1 VIAARFATE
10 RLDALARTQGL
21 LSKSQPEV
29 LFVCTENSGR
39 SQLASALLRQVAA
52 GALRVHSADTL
63 PRDRIDPVALRLLDE
78 LGMSRTR
85 SSPSS

>member
-1 VIAARFATE
+1 MIAARFATE
-10 RLDALARTQGL
+10 RLDALARTTQGL

-52 GALRVHSADTL
+52 GAVRVHSADTL

-78 LGMSRTR
+78 LGVSTD
-85 SSPSS
+85 

>member
-1 VIAARFATE
+1 MIAARFATE

-21 LSKSQPEV
+21 LSKSLPEV

-52 GALRVHSADTL
+52 GAVRVHRVHSADTL

-78 LGMSRTR
+78 LGVSTD
-85 SSPSS
+85 

>member
-1 VIAARFATE
+1 MIAARFATE

-21 LSKSQPEV
+21 LSKSLPEV

-39 SQLASALLRQVAA
+39 SQLASALRRQVAA
-52 GALRVHSADTL
+52 GAVRVHSADTL

-78 LGMSRTR
+78 LGVSTD
-85 SSPSS
+85 